1 MDFFLTIAN
10 EFTDSYSISS
20 RYEVGMS
27 TSQIKSPSDETDLY
41 NLVLH
46 RFKDIHFTQEE
57 RRHYP
62 VYDTVTEV
70 VGSTA
75 SQVTK

>member
-1 MDFFLTIAN
+1 
-10 EFTDSYSISS
+10 
-20 RYEVGMS
+20 MS

-62 VYDTVTEV
+62 VYDTVIEV